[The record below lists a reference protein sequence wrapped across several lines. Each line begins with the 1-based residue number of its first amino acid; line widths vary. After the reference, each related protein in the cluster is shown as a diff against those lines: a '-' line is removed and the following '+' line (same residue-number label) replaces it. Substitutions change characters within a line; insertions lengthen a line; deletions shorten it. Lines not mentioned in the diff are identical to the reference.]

1 MADALVVA
9 GVAGGEAWARAQR
22 EYFQRCPRPYMRL
35 VAAIQDNDFLGA
47 PARAPLPPCFR
58 RRAVGSPSPVGMAP
72 GAPLEQRQGRPG
84 GLARGPMRG
93 QTRGPP
99 ARPSSL
105 ARAGLRGCR

>member
-47 PARAPLPPCFR
+47 RARARAASPPVR
-58 RRAVGSPSPVGMAP
+58 VGSPR
-72 GAPLEQRQGRPG
+72 EW
-84 GLARGPMRG
+84 
-93 QTRGPP
+93 
-99 ARPSSL
+99 
-105 ARAGLRGCR
+105 GC